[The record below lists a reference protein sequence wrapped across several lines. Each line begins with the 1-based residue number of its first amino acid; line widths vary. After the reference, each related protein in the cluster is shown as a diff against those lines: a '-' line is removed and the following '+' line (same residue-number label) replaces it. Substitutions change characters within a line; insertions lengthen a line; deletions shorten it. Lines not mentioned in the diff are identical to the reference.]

1 MDVVD
6 ITCRN
11 LYAHHWYHIGIEIFN
26 DYYCITLDSNLFNQ
40 PSFLSYSRL
49 GQYPPKELFVV
60 FIEDFY
66 TLDAPLMV
74 KLTVS
79 FCGHCT
85 SSDTSETVG
94 FTNQLIH
101 KELKLVGWYLFI
113 VSNFGLLFSHNLL
126 ILPHKHYCDFD
137 LWPNSVFV
145 SSVLVLLTW
154 PKFGSRK
161 HFFLA
166 SKLVCFFVLDKN
178 RDVMEP
184 AKIRFCQIRILC
196 FKSVGFRCRCGFA
209 TRSQLIQ
216 SRRVYKSVRFQIC
229 LKFSNSD
236 NIRIWIWTPTDL

>member
-1 MDVVD
+1 
-6 ITCRN
+6 
-11 LYAHHWYHIGIEIFN
+11 
-26 DYYCITLDSNLFNQ
+26 LFNQ

-101 KELKLVGWYLFI
+101 KELDKLVGWYLFI

-137 LWPNSVFV
+137 L
-145 SSVLVLLTW
+145 
-154 PKFGSRK
+154 
-161 HFFLA
+161 
-166 SKLVCFFVLDKN
+166 
-178 RDVMEP
+178 
-184 AKIRFCQIRILC
+184 
-196 FKSVGFRCRCGFA
+196 
-209 TRSQLIQ
+209 
-216 SRRVYKSVRFQIC
+216 
-229 LKFSNSD
+229 
-236 NIRIWIWTPTDL
+236 